1 MKVKEL
7 MLKAH
12 LYGDQ
17 KITVVDHSTQQT
29 FTTKDRYAFEMDSDE
44 VERIIRLKVNSY
56 NVNEKG
62 ICIYAE

>member
-17 KITVVDHSTQQT
+17 KISVFDYSTQKT
-29 FTTKDRYAFEMDSDE
+29 FTTKDRYCFELDSDE
-44 VERIIRLKVNSY
+44 VERILRLKVNSY

-62 ICIYAE
+62 IVINAE